1 MMVRAAHPALS
12 SARCIFLRHGAGQ
25 MPPACIAITQTPA
38 RCWPQAACDLVS
50 LHCAEVLTVKRIPP
64 HTDDDQITSN
74 PVPLLYPV
82 QRPPSSTGM
91 TQISAPTSPLA
102 SRSSRDV
109 TTSGEGEV

>member
-1 MMVRAAHPALS
+1 MVVRAAHPALS

-25 MPPACIAITQTPA
+25 MPPACIAMTQDPA
-38 RCWPQAACDLVS
+38 RCWPQAACHLLF
-50 LHCAEVLTVKRIPP
+50 LHCAEVLTVKRILP
-64 HTDDDQITSN
+64 HTDDAKQFLTLF
-74 PVPLLYPV
+74 PCCAV

-91 TQISAPTSPLA
+91 TQTSAPTSPSA